1 MVDFVESLRE
11 IKEDGV
17 CLFVIF
23 EAEAKVSYRC
33 DELRFTASFL
43 SEPMLEFIK
52 GRVVFKV
59 VHDAAV
65 DYVF

>member
-1 MVDFVESLRE
+1 MIDFIESLRKIE
-11 IKEDGV
+11 KDGV

-65 DYVF
+65 DYVL